1 MTNFKDDIVESWP
14 ANYRVQAI
22 GKDGLLRR
30 YTLRARVYPDLGARS
45 HFEYTIAP
53 EELTV
58 RTQDVPSYTQQKFH
72 HFLKKW
78 RGKNAKRNTLKKSWM

>member
-30 YTLRARVYPDLGARS
+30 YTLRVRVYPDLGASS
-45 HFEYTIAP
+45 HFE
-53 EELTV
+53 
-58 RTQDVPSYTQQKFH
+58 
-72 HFLKKW
+72 
-78 RGKNAKRNTLKKSWM
+78 